1 MNPSLAC
8 VKLTYQKVGIRRTNA
23 MMNLIHWRLLQA
35 VADAG
40 SITHAAAQV
49 GMTQSGASQAIAQLE
64 DSMGAPLFLRERR
77 RTVPTALG
85 LQAVA
90 EARLMLASLDRLRA
104 LARQARGEAGG
115 TLRLASLPIV
125 FSTILPPL
133 LRRFRQAHPGIEVV
147 PLEASDHEI
156 ETLLAAGTVD
166 LGVVLNAP
174 PDSGVCPLGEDD
186 WVAVVPAAH
195 PLARGPG
202 GGVALAD
209 LAAQPFVLATGGAA
223 STRAAWPSRPGWRCA
238 TCAPR
243 SRNGPAPSRWCEG
256 VGVTLAPELTLPENR
271 RGLRVLPLTAPVRRR
286 FGLAASRAAVDTPA
300 VRALFATL
308 QAHDGLA

>member
-104 LARQARGEAGG
+104 LARQARGEAG
-115 TLRLASLPIV
+115 
-125 FSTILPPL
+125 
-133 LRRFRQAHPGIEVV
+133 
-147 PLEASDHEI
+147 
-156 ETLLAAGTVD
+156 
-166 LGVVLNAP
+166 
-174 PDSGVCPLGEDD
+174 
-186 WVAVVPAAH
+186 
-195 PLARGPG
+195 ARC
-202 GGVALAD
+202 
-209 LAAQPFVLATGGAA
+209 
-223 STRAAWPSRPGWRCA
+223 AWPACPSCSPPSCRRC
-238 TCAPR
+238 CGG
-243 SRNGPAPSRWCEG
+243 SG
-256 VGVTLAPELTLPENR
+256 
-271 RGLRVLPLTAPVRRR
+271 
-286 FGLAASRAAVDTPA
+286 
-300 VRALFATL
+300 
-308 QAHDGLA
+308 

>member
-1 MNPSLAC
+1 
-8 VKLTYQKVGIRRTNA
+8 

-209 LAAQPFVLATGGAA
+209 LAAQPFVLATGGCSVNAGSVA
-223 STRAAWPSRPGWRCA
+223 EQAGLALCDVRATVTEWSSAFALVR
-238 TCAPR
+238 
-243 SRNGPAPSRWCEG
+243 EG

-271 RGLRVLPLTAPVRRR
+271 RGLRVLPLAVPVRRR
-286 FGLAASRAAVDTPA
+286 FGLAASRAAADTPA

>member
-1 MNPSLAC
+1 
-8 VKLTYQKVGIRRTNA
+8 
-23 MMNLIHWRLLQA
+23 
-35 VADAG
+35 
-40 SITHAAAQV
+40 
-49 GMTQSGASQAIAQLE
+49 MTQSGASQAIAQLE

-186 WVAVVPAAH
+186 WWPWCPPRIRWRADPAAAWRWPTWRH
-195 PLARGPG
+195 SPSCWPP
-202 GGVALAD
+202 
-209 LAAQPFVLATGGAA
+209 AAQRQRGQRGRAGRAGAVR
-223 STRAAWPSRPGWRCA
+223 RARHGHGMVQRLRAGARAGADP
-238 TCAPR
+238 
-243 SRNGPAPSRWCEG
+243 
-256 VGVTLAPELTLPENR
+256 PENR
-271 RGLRVLPLTAPVRRR
+271 RGLRCRWRPRSGWPRGR
-286 FGLAASRAAVDTPA
+286 VDTPA

>member
-209 LAAQPFVLATGGAA
+209 LAAQPFVLATGGCSVNAGSVA
-223 STRAAWPSRPGWRCA
+223 EQAGLALCDARHGHGMVQRLRAGAR
-238 TCAPR
+238 
-243 SRNGPAPSRWCEG
+243 G

-271 RGLRVLPLTAPVRRR
+271 RGLRVLPLTAPVRR
-286 FGLAASRAAVDTPA
+286 FRAGRVAGGGGHA
-300 VRALFATL
+300 GGAGIVRHIAGA
-308 QAHDGLA
+308 